1 MKRTVCAILVIAM
14 ILTVGCTAFAEVPHE
29 VSAFPKIYTH
39 GMLIG
44 RGDGDFALNELVTR
58 AEMAQ
63 FAVNAMNLK
72 NEEGS
77 FFYSDMDGHWAKGAA
92 NLSHDFGATPW
103 NEKEFQPENAVTYME
118 VIKIIV
124 TVLGYAPKAEAQGPY
139 GYVMTATS
147 LGITDGPE
155 FQPDAYA
162 TRLAVATMLE
172 NAMNV
177 PVMQQTGFGAH
188 EEFQV
193 MDGKNGVPLVTLEN
207 NFK

>member
-1 MKRTVCAILVIAM
+1 MKRTVGAILVIAM
-14 ILTVGCTAFAEVPHE
+14 VLTFGCTAFAEVPHE
-29 VSAFPKIYTH
+29 VSAFPKIYEH

-63 FAVNAMNLK
+63 FAVNALNLK
-72 NEEGS
+72 NVEGS
-77 FFYSDMDGHWAKGAA
+77 LYYSDMDGHWAKSAA

-118 VIKIIV
+118 AIKVFV

-139 GYVMTATS
+139 GFVMTATS
-147 LGITDGPE
+147 LGITEGLN

-162 TRLAVATMLE
+162 TRADVATMLE

-177 PVMQQTGFGAH
+177 PIMQQTGFGAY
-188 EEFQV
+188 EEFQI
-193 MDGKNGVPLVTLEN
+193 MDGKNGMPLVTLEN
-207 NFK
+207 NFQ